1 MKRNYGID
9 LLRLVSMFMVCVL
22 HTIGQGGVLES
33 CKEGTI
39 EYAAYY
45 LLGAACYCAVD
56 VFALISG
63 YVATQRRR
71 DHSRLVNM
79 WFQVFFYSIV
89 LTLILSAFSIGK
101 RPGMKEFAI
110 DFFPVI
116 SKYYWYFTAYFALY
130 FAMPVLNRF
139 IFSADEN
146 TAKRT
151 LTLIFVV
158 YTVIGLIKDPFATDK
173 GYSAI
178 WLMVLYC
185 AGGLAKQAK
194 IFEKK
199 KTFVL
204 ILMWLG
210 CLLTM
215 WAVNIFTNT
224 GILLRYSSPTVLLSA
239 LLLLVVFSRLELK
252 GTVIRKLSPLAF
264 GIYLFQGNRI
274 IWNYVLKDSAKFVT
288 DMNIFVGLLCAL
300 GIAVII
306 FVSGL
311 AAEYLRTLLFRLL
324 KISKLSRKLAAAAD
338 KVIGKVSCVFN

>member
-9 LLRLVSMFMVCVL
+9 LLRLISMFMVCVL

-79 WFQVFFYSIV
+79 WLQVFFYSIV

-101 RPGMKEFAI
+101 RPGMKEFAM

-146 TAKRT
+146 TAKIT

-185 AGGLAKQAK
+185 AGGLAKQ
-194 IFEKK
+194 
-199 KTFVL
+199 
-204 ILMWLG
+204 WLG

-274 IWNYVLKDSAKFVT
+274 IWNYVLKDSAKFVM
-288 DMNIFVGLLCAL
+288 DMNLFVGLLCAL

-324 KISKLSRKLAAAAD
+324 KIPELSRKLAAAAD